1 MYCDSIVCFGAFHCY
16 GIGIR
21 LTFFQKQVGTKTA
34 SMPTQNILR
43 LTCRDAIF
51 VANLRTFLAYNL
63 QAEKCGDVQIW
74 GMSFAFVSLKI
85 WVARIFSR
93 VQSSEQH
100 CTKFVCE
107 LVAVDCIAE
116 NLAEKGGNQCH
127 LPTQFGAVQPFHIFW
142 ERRICF

>member
-63 QAEKCGDVQIW
+63 HAKKCGGIQKITNMRYANVIQ
-74 GMSFAFVSLKI
+74 SLKAFLHQAKI
-85 WVARIFSR
+85 
-93 VQSSEQH
+93 
-100 CTKFVCE
+100 
-107 LVAVDCIAE
+107 
-116 NLAEKGGNQCH
+116 
-127 LPTQFGAVQPFHIFW
+127 
-142 ERRICF
+142 